1 MRFWITYG
9 SYVFVFAYLITQ
21 LLTFESGNYAGLAVF
36 LAPFTLSAFITA
48 LVVSVGLFGSSSHSG
63 YGGGE

>member
-1 MRFWITYG
+1 MWFWITYG

-21 LLTFESGNYAGLAVF
+21 LLTFESGNYTGWGVVLVPLIVSAV
-36 LAPFTLSAFITA
+36 ITA
-48 LVVSVGLFGSSSHSG
+48 LVISIGLFGSSSHSG